1 MTPNA
6 YDRDLLRTQIDILR
20 RAAALRSRLENEI
33 SIEHEAATSHAST
46 HAEQLLAVIKTKYK
60 SDTSVTQKEYEAV
73 VQQLN
78 AAATADQQ
86 KLELQRTIRLA
97 EIVRQHESK
106 HKKLEEDYQFEEGS
120 YKEVYKDKRKLNNFL
135 RLKKNSL
142 KRPARLTSAIPN
154 AGSIS
159 LNAAFQFNTPP
170 TRNRPALM
178 RTTMNRSRPYLSSRI
193 FSSWE
198 RLYV

>member
-120 YKEVYKDKRKLNNFL
+120 YKEVYKDKRKQPVKQFL
-135 RLKKNSL
+135 AAEKELAKT
-142 KRPARLTSAIPN
+142 TSQIDECHTKC
-154 AGSIS
+154 GR
-159 LNAAFQFNTPP
+159 Q
-170 TRNRPALM
+170 
-178 RTTMNRSRPYLSSRI
+178 
-193 FSSWE
+193 
-198 RLYV
+198 

>member
-46 HAEQLLAVIKTKYK
+46 HAEQLLAAIKQKYK

-106 HKKLEEDYQFEEGS
+106 HKKLE
-120 YKEVYKDKRKLNNFL
+120 
-135 RLKKNSL
+135 
-142 KRPARLTSAIPN
+142 
-154 AGSIS
+154 
-159 LNAAFQFNTPP
+159 
-170 TRNRPALM
+170 
-178 RTTMNRSRPYLSSRI
+178 
-193 FSSWE
+193 
-198 RLYV
+198 